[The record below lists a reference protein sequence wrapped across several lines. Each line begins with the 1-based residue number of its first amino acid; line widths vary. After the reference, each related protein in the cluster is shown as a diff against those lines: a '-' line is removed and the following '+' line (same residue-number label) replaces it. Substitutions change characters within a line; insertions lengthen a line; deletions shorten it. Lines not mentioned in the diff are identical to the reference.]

1 MNCLLLKILQGFPG
15 GSDGKESACNAGDV
29 GLILSQE
36 NPLEEEM
43 ATHSTI
49 LAWRIPWTVYLLTF
63 KKQICSNI
71 LNLFY
76 SIFFSLITFSHLYF
90 TFKKYSV
97 PSAVSVNCTQ
107 SFHFS
112 IYINNLFLSLC
123 IVYFCLFSLIR
134 MPESYLFCLPE

>member
-63 KKQICSNI
+63 KK
-71 LNLFY
+71 
-76 SIFFSLITFSHLYF
+76 
-90 TFKKYSV
+90 
-97 PSAVSVNCTQ
+97 
-107 SFHFS
+107 
-112 IYINNLFLSLC
+112 
-123 IVYFCLFSLIR
+123 
-134 MPESYLFCLPE
+134 